1 MAFLTPLPLLSVSPP
16 PRSSVSPHRPPTCAT
31 KAPVSPLADH
41 IIIRIDNPDSKTSGG
56 LFLSSD
62 SATSQRTGTVVAV
75 GSGRYS
81 SEGQHEP
88 IDLAPGD
95 RVLWRD
101 EYGAEKVESTPA
113 EGKLISLKIF
123 SIVGKMQ

>member
-1 MAFLTPLPLLSVSPP
+1 MAFLTPPPLPSFSTPH
-16 PRSSVSPHRPPTCAT
+16 SSISLRRPITCTA

-41 IIIRIDNPDSKTSGG
+41 VLIRIDEPESKTSGG
-56 LFLSSD
+56 LFLSSE
-62 SATSQRTGTVVAV
+62 SATSQRTGTVIAV
-75 GSGRYS
+75 GPGRYS

-95 RVLWRD
+95 RVLWKD

-123 SIVGKMQ
+123 SILGKMQ